1 MSDIKTIFADE
12 VRRLSRKEIKVAT
25 SSFAG
30 QIQTLKKEIAE
41 LSRELKKLKKEE
53 EDLKKVSEMFC
64 SAGFPHG
71 NGSEESHSESPAH
84 PKQFRVSGARLAK
97 IRKKLG
103 LTQAE
108 FAAILNVTTL
118 TVSNWERGKNKIR
131 QCQKKAIAELSR
143 MSRNDLNAFLAEKL
157 PAHKIDKPHG
167 IRLHHRKE
175 KDSSIQAFPE
185 EEIEPDTEN
194 EIHEVSVS
202 AV

>member
-131 QCQKKAIAELSR
+131 QCQKEVIAELSR
-143 MSRNDLNAFLAEKL
+143 MSRSDLDVFLAEKI
-157 PAHKIDKPHG
+157 PAHKISKPHG
-167 IRLHHRKE
+167 ICLHHRKGHNA
-175 KDSSIQAFPE
+175 SIQVFSENSGREFDSEADD
-185 EEIEPDTEN
+185 EI
-194 EIHEVSVS
+194 S
-202 AV
+202 ASAM